1 MQYPLGEFEKDSI
14 RSKTGKSLN
23 DITLDEIKK
32 GNITA
37 DDIKI
42 SKDML
47 YKQGEVAKEN
57 GNIELA
63 KNFER
68 AAELVDVPDEIILDM
83 YNKLRPKR
91 ATKAELVAMANEL
104 VNTYKA
110 VNCAKLVLN
119 AAKVYER
126 RGVLL

>member
-1 MQYPLGEFEKDSI
+1 MQYPLGQYEREQI
-14 RSKTGKSLN
+14 RSKTGKSLD
-23 DITLDEIKK
+23 DITIDAIKK

-47 YKQGEVAKEN
+47 LKQGEIALEN
-57 GNIELA
+57 RNPELA
-63 KNFER
+63 SNFTR

-83 YNKLRPKR
+83 YNKLRPNRSSKS
-91 ATKAELVAMANEL
+91 ELEAMAREL
-104 VNTYKA
+104 KETYHA
-110 VNCAKLVLN
+110 EHCAKLVFD
-119 AAKVYER
+119 AAQVYEK